1 MTVSFEDRPIAL
13 PNTDTG
19 GIMSP
24 FSSLGPSYELD
35 FKPAISAPG
44 GNILSTLPLNTFG
57 LASGTSMSG

>member
-1 MTVSFEDRPIAL
+1 ML

-19 GIMSP
+19 GIMSS

-44 GNILSTLPLNTFG
+44 GNIVSTFLHNGFVIV
-57 LASGTSMSG
+57 SGTSMSS